1 MLETINEY
9 IQSFGLS
16 ADLTH
21 LVTLIVCAA
30 VVVAL
35 AWLAY
40 LVTKM
45 IVHMTIVRLISKTEN
60 KRDDVLK
67 EMRVFRRLSNIAPG
81 LVVSLLGPAVFADV
95 PLLANIVS
103 IAAAI
108 YLVGAVVLLID
119 GLLNAGLAIY
129 QTYPISRTM
138 PITSFVQIAK
148 LILYIFG
155 AITVLSVVLGES
167 PMTFIAGLGAMAA
180 VLMFVFKDPILG
192 FVAGIQLSANKMVA
206 VGDWISMPKYG
217 VDGDIMEI
225 ALTTVKIRNFDK
237 TITTIPTQSL
247 INDSFKNWRGMQD
260 TGGRRIKRAV
270 NIDLGTVKFCD
281 ADMLERFA
289 KIEHISAYI
298 AEMRREI
305 EAHNQGAGIDTSNT
319 VNGRHLTNLGTFR
332 AYVEAYLRAHP
343 SISDQF
349 TFLIRQLAPSEMGV
363 PIEVYVFTNTTN
375 WVEYE
380 GIQADIF
387 DHLLAAVPAF
397 DLKVF
402 QTPSGG
408 DFTRALSASE
418 SH

>member
-1 MLETINEY
+1 MLEIINGY
-9 IQSFGLS
+9 IQSLGLS
-16 ADLTH
+16 ADLTQ
-21 LVTLIVCAA
+21 LVSLVACAA

-40 LVTKM
+40 LVTKL

-67 EMRVFRRLSNIAPG
+67 EMKVFRRLSNIAPG
-81 LVVSLLGPAVFADV
+81 LVVSLLGPAVFADF

-148 LILYIFG
+148 LILYVFG

-298 AEMRREI
+298 AEMRSEI

-397 DLKVF
+397 DLKVY

>member
-1 MLETINEY
+1 MLEIINGY
-9 IQSFGLS
+9 IQSLGLS
-16 ADLTH
+16 ADLTQ
-21 LVTLIVCAA
+21 LVTLVACAA
-30 VVVAL
+30 VVVVL

-40 LVTKM
+40 LVTKL

-67 EMRVFRRLSNIAPG
+67 EMKVFRRLSNIAPG
-81 LVVSLLGPAVFADV
+81 LVVSLLGPAVFADF

-148 LILYIFG
+148 LILYVFG

-298 AEMRREI
+298 AEMRSEI

-363 PIEVYVFTNTTN
+363 AIEVYVFTNTTN

-418 SH
+418 S

>member
-1 MLETINEY
+1 MLEIINGY
-9 IQSFGLS
+9 IQSLGLS
-16 ADLTH
+16 ADLTQ
-21 LVTLIVCAA
+21 LVSLVACAA

-40 LVTKM
+40 LVTKL

-67 EMRVFRRLSNIAPG
+67 EMKVFRRLSNIAPG
-81 LVVSLLGPAVFADV
+81 LVVSLLGPAVFADF

-148 LILYIFG
+148 LILYVFG

-298 AEMRREI
+298 AEMRSEI

-332 AYVEAYLRAHP
+332 AYDEAYLRAHP

-397 DLKVF
+397 DLKVY

>member
-1 MLETINEY
+1 MLDLINEY
-9 IQSFGLS
+9 ILPLGLPEMWTE
-16 ADLTH
+16 A
-21 LVTLIVCAA
+21 LVMLIAA
-30 VVVAL
+30 SGVLIL

-40 LVTKM
+40 LITKWL
-45 IVHMTIVRLISKTEN
+45 VGATIVKLIANSEN
-60 KRDDVLK
+60 KRDDVFRK
-67 EMRVFRRLSNIAPG
+67 MKVFRRLSHIAPG
-81 LVVSLLGPAVFADV
+81 LVIYLLGPAVFVEHPFIAKAIT
-95 PLLANIVS
+95 LAASV
-103 IAAAI
+103 
-108 YLVGAVVLLID
+108 YLIIAVVLLID
-119 GLLNAGLAIY
+119 GLLSAGLAIY
-129 QTYPISRTM
+129 QTYPISKSM

-148 LILYIFG
+148 LVLYVLG

-167 PMTFIAGLGAMAA
+167 PFTFIAGLGALAA

-192 FVAGIQLSANKMVA
+192 FVAGVQLSANKMVA

-217 VDGDIMEI
+217 VDGDVMEI

-260 TGGRRIKRAV
+260 TGGRRIKRAI

-289 KIEHISAYI
+289 KIEHISEHI
-298 AEMRREI
+298 AKKRE
-305 EAHNQGAGIDTSNT
+305 EFKAHNEGAGIDTSNT

-332 AYVEAYLRAHP
+332 AYVRAYLRAHP
-343 SISDQF
+343 NISDQF

-363 PIEVYVFTNTTN
+363 PIEIYVFTNTTV
-375 WVEYE
+375 WTEYE

-397 DLKVF
+397 DLKVY

-408 DFTRALSASE
+408 DFARALE
-418 SH
+418 

>member
-1 MLETINEY
+1 MLEIINGY
-9 IQSFGLS
+9 IQSLGLS
-16 ADLTH
+16 ADLTQ
-21 LVTLIVCAA
+21 LVSLVACAA

-40 LVTKM
+40 LVTKL

-67 EMRVFRRLSNIAPG
+67 EMKVFRRLSNIAPG

-148 LILYIFG
+148 LILYVFG

-298 AEMRREI
+298 AEMRSEI

-363 PIEVYVFTNTTN
+363 PIEIYVFTNTTN

-397 DLKVF
+397 DLKVY